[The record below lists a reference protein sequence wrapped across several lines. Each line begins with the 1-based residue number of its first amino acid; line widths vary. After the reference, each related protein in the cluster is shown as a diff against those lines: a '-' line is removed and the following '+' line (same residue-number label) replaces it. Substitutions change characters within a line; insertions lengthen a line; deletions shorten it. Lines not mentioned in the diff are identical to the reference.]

1 MGSNLYKPLFFPSP
15 MHKKEVRR
23 RKNLRHRIKA
33 FFLVGFLVV
42 FSAVLALVLFSEQL
56 SLQGYTVAESSSLQ
70 QAKVEK
76 QTTILYLLG
85 ATVLVLLSAYCF
97 LLYKKYI

>member
-1 MGSNLYKPLFFPSP
+1 

-42 FSAVLALVLFSEQL
+42 FSVVLALVLFSEQNTTL
-56 SLQGYTVAESSSLQ
+56 LGSSVAESAALQ

-97 LLYKKYI
+97 LLYKRYI